1 MAESNDIVRR
11 QSQIARYG
19 DHGTRPFADDRAIMM
34 NDPAMTATTSA
45 DNASFDLPGRGN
57 RRISRRSLAGIRWVA
72 IAGQLLA
79 VMIVGAAFKF
89 PLPWI
94 PVLASI
100 AAAAVVNLW
109 TMHTAS
115 SRRLDDRRLAFHLG
129 FDIVQLGVL
138 LYFTGGLQNP
148 FALFMLAPVT
158 VAASILPRTYI
169 VALATLVLA
178 CAATL
183 AAFYQPLPWEEPG
196 LSLPPLFLVGVWTAL
211 SLSCL
216 FLVAYIWNV
225 VSQARQMQD
234 ALAATQLAL
243 ARQEQVSALG
253 ALAAAAAHELGNPL
267 GTIALVVKEMRREVN
282 ADSPLAADIE
292 LLQSQ
297 TERCR
302 EILAEISRNPEGER
316 EGHFETMRLSAL
328 VDLVAS
334 QYQRKGIHFEIVE
347 FGPDGDPTPEMRR
360 SPELMHGLANIIQN
374 AMQFARG
381 RVEAQLDWDADH
393 TVVRVLD
400 DGPGFSPALLDKL
413 GEPYVSRRQDPQNH
427 LGLGIFIA
435 QTLLER
441 AGAEIAFANRP
452 KGGAVVEIKW
462 RSADAT
468 RV

>member
-1 MAESNDIVRR
+1 MPKHSTITAPALTPPLSGAQGVRVL
-11 QSQIARYG
+11 
-19 DHGTRPFADDRAIMM
+19 ADNRATLT
-34 NDPAMTATTSA
+34 NDPGMTETTLGESA
-45 DNASFDLPGRGN
+45 AFDVPGRGS
-57 RRISRRSLAGIRWVA
+57 RRISRRILAGIRWIA

-79 VMIVGAAFKF
+79 VIIVGAAFKF
-89 PLPWI
+89 PLPWL
-94 PVLASI
+94 PVLATI
-100 AAAAVVNLW
+100 AASVAVNLW
-109 TMHTAS
+109 TMPAPS
-115 SRRLDDRRLAFHLG
+115 ARRLDDRRLAFHLG
-129 FDIVQLGVL
+129 FDIVQLAVL

-158 VAASILPRTYI
+158 VAASILPRAYI
-169 VALATLVLA
+169 VALSALVLVS
-178 CAATL
+178 AASL

-196 LSLPPLFLVGVWTAL
+196 LSLPPLFLIGVWMAL

-267 GTIALVVKEMRREVN
+267 GTIALVVKEMRREVS
-282 ADSPLAADIE
+282 AESPLAADIE

-302 EILAEISRNPEGER
+302 EILAEISRNPAGER
-316 EGHFETMRLSAL
+316 EGHFEVMRLSAL
-328 VDLVAS
+328 VDLVAN
-334 QYQRKGIHFEIVE
+334 QYQRKDISFDIVE
-347 FGPDGDPTPEMRR
+347 FGPDGAESPEMRR
-360 SPELMHGLANIIQN
+360 SPELMHGLGNIIQN
-374 AMQFARG
+374 AMQFARNH
-381 RVEAQLDWDADH
+381 VEAQIDWDDDE
-393 TVVRVLD
+393 TIVRVLD
-400 DGPGFSPALLDKL
+400 DGPGFSSALLDKL

-441 AGAEIAFANRP
+441 AGAEIAFANRA
-452 KGGAVVEIKW
+452 KGGAIVEIKW
-462 RSADAT
+462 KTAPGT
-468 RV
+468 RL